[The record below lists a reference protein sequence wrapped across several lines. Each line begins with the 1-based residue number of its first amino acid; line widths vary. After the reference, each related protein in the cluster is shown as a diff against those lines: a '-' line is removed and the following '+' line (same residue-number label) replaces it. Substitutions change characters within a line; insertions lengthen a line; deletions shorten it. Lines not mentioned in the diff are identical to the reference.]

1 MATSSVTNR
10 SQTQVQTRSTAVG
23 GTAPAGELK
32 KGMSGASVR
41 QLQTDLVKLGF
52 MTQRDMKTGPGSF
65 GPRTEKA
72 LKAFQSAH
80 HLEVDGVYGPQTRKA
95 LQGAL
100 SGGTQGTGGDG
111 FDPGSG
117 TSTPS
122 KPPTKPTPPPST
134 GPTTPPSTERPHP
147 TGQLGKV
154 YADNSKKA
162 AEAKSDPRYASE
174 LKAIANMSPAKRKQ
188 IDEIARKA
196 DLPPALVAGI
206 WYREASLQNGVYLH
220 NGDPLGKP
228 TTHVPKGIFFRKDQ
242 FVEAAVD
249 ALKEKASTQ
258 KALNLHYNS
267 TDLGAMATYA
277 EAYNG
282 YGYRNHG
289 GTSPYAFAGTNQYHG
304 GLYVADGQ
312 YSPSTFD
319 RRPGIVAIAQEYMKH

>member
-1 MATSSVTNR
+1 MATSSVKNR
-10 SQTQVQTRSTAVG
+10 SQPQVQTRSTAAG
-23 GTAPAGELK
+23 GTAPSGELK

-41 QLQTDLVKLGF
+41 QLQSDLVKLGF
-52 MTQRDMKTGPGSF
+52 MTQRDMNTGPGTF
-65 GPRTEKA
+65 GPHTEKA
-72 LKAFQSAH
+72 LKAFQSAK
-80 HLEVDGVYGPQTRKA
+80 HLESDGVYGPLTRKA
-95 LQGAL
+95 LQSAL
-100 SGGTQGTGGDG
+100 SSGGSTHGTGGDG
-111 FDPGSG
+111 FEPGSG
-117 TSTPS
+117 GTTTPS
-122 KPPTKPTPPPST
+122 KPPTTT
-134 GPTTPPSTERPHP
+134 PTTPPSTERPHP

-174 LKAIANMSPAKRKQ
+174 LKAISNMSPAKRKQ

-206 WYREASLQNGVYLH
+206 WYREASLQSGVYLH

-228 TTHVPKGIFFRKDQ
+228 TTHVPKGVFFRKDQ

-304 GLYVADGQ
+304 GLYVADGK
-312 YSPSTFD
+312 YSPTTFD